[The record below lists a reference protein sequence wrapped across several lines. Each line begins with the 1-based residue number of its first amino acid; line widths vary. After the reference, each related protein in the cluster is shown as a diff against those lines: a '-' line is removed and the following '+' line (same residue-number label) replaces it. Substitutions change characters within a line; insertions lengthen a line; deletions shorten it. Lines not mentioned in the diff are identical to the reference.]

1 MPETLLPATD
11 TGLPYLEYGPVT
23 GGQPTQRIVLD
34 SFPFVIGRGIAAHF
48 VLSDEQVSKKH
59 ASIERDAQGFR
70 VRDLGS
76 TNGTFVNG
84 QAITESPLCHD
95 DILHVARA
103 EFRFVHVPQK
113 SGEDSVMVRTIPVS
127 GDAPA
132 SLIRSGQYLQE
143 MLAQQSA
150 RVIYQPIVCLTTRQP
165 MGYEALARGMHN
177 DLSIKPAELL
187 RLADQCGV
195 ASSLSR
201 MFRQAAVADAANLP
215 EGLSL
220 FLNFHPAELTDDS
233 LLNSLGELREFLHPT
248 RPIVVEIPETAVT
261 DLRTI
266 RALRDR
272 IQELGFQV
280 AYDDFGAGQARFLE
294 LTEVPPDFIK
304 LDMQL
309 VRNLHLS
316 ESRQNLIAAL
326 NRVGRELNV
335 SIIAEGVETREE
347 AQVCRELG
355 CHLGQGYWFGR
366 PTAVGLV
373 HQSSCP
379 TQDIDLGPILAQ
391 LGSQAKPAGR

>member
-1 MPETLLPATD
+1 MSKTLSPVVEMSLPFLEYCPATN
-11 TGLPYLEYGPVT
+11 
-23 GGQPTQRIVLD
+23 GQPPQRIVLD
-34 SFPFVIGRGIAAHF
+34 TFPFVIGRGIAAHF

-59 ASIERDAQGFR
+59 AILERDDGGFR

-84 QAITESPLCHD
+84 QPVTESPLLHD
-95 DILHVARA
+95 DILHVARS
-103 EFRFVHVPQK
+103 EFRFVHLPQK
-113 SGEDSVMVRTIPVS
+113 SGEDSVMVRTVPAG

-143 MLAQQSA
+143 MLAQQAA

-165 MGYEALARGMHN
+165 MGYEALARGMHS

-187 RLADQCGV
+187 RLANQCGM

-201 MFRQAAVADAANLP
+201 MFRQAAVTDAANLP

-220 FLNFHPAELTDDS
+220 FLNFHPAELDDDS
-233 LLNSLGELREFLHPT
+233 LLNSLGDLRKRLSPT
-248 RPIVVEIPETAVT
+248 RPVVVEIPETAVT

-272 IQELGFQV
+272 LQELGLQV

-309 VRNLHLS
+309 IRNLHLS
-316 ESRQNLIAAL
+316 ETRQNLIGAL

-335 SIIAEGVETREE
+335 RIIAEGVETREE

-373 HQSSCP
+373 HQSSRA
-379 TQDIDLGPILAQ
+379 TQDIALGPILAQ
-391 LGSQAKPAGR
+391 LSSQPRPAGR